1 MKKRMREV
9 LIIILLGCIGL
20 LWGWTA
26 YVQDREE
33 PIDVIY
39 IPKII
44 DDTNEFWS
52 SLLAGAKMAAQEYN
66 VNLRIVAAESELD
79 YEGQNEWILW
89 AVEQKPDAIM
99 ISACDYNGT
108 LTAARK
114 VKESGI
120 PLIFVDSNVEE
131 PLEDCMVSTDNFIAG
146 TRLGEL
152 AKQMISDGTKIA
164 VVSHVKKSSTAKER
178 MDGIAYALD
187 ESAGQIVQ
195 VVYGD
200 SDYAQAQRVTSEL
213 LNDYPDIGL
222 IIATNEYSAV
232 GAVRAVKNAGRQN
245 EIAMIGF
252 DNSIEQVQFLEE
264 GILDGIVVQK
274 SFNMGYLGVQ
284 QAAAIVRG
292 EPYQRYIDS
301 GSATITVENMQ
312 EPESQKL
319 LFPFI
324 QEEYQY

>member
-1 MKKRMREV
+1 
-9 LIIILLGCIGL
+9 
-20 LWGWTA
+20 
-26 YVQDREE
+26 
-33 PIDVIY
+33 
-39 IPKII
+39 
-44 DDTNEFWS
+44 
-52 SLLAGAKMAAQEYN
+52 
-66 VNLRIVAAESELD
+66 
-79 YEGQNEWILW
+79 
-89 AVEQKPDAIM
+89 
-99 ISACDYNGT
+99 
-108 LTAARK
+108 
-114 VKESGI
+114 
-120 PLIFVDSNVEE
+120 
-131 PLEDCMVSTDNFIAG
+131 MVSTDNFIAG